1 MEELEPRLL
10 FSADLPGV
18 LAQSGLLGDDPD
30 VVTPPSP
37 GPGPTPEPEPEPGP
51 VPVPTGDGG
60 DGDIDLGGGD
70 PGDGDNP
77 SPEEKPVRRLFN
89 PMDSTGDD

>member
-10 FSADLPGV
+10 FSADLQGV

-30 VVTPPSP
+30 VVTPPGPRP
-37 GPGPTPEPEPEPGP
+37 GLMPELEPEP

-60 DGDIDLGGGD
+60 DGNIDLGGGD

-77 SPEEKPVRRLFN
+77 SPEAKPVRRLFN
-89 PMDSTGDD
+89 PMDSSGDD

>member
-18 LAQSGLLGDDPD
+18 LAQSGLLGGDPE
-30 VVTPPSP
+30 VVRPPGP
-37 GPGPTPEPEPEPGP
+37 GPGPTPEPEPEP

-70 PGDGDNP
+70 PGDGDYP
-77 SPEEKPVRRLFN
+77 SPEAQRVRRLFYHI
-89 PMDSTGDD
+89 DSTGDY